1 MNFQFQLQRQR
12 QPPRANRKNRRHRQK
27 RAGRA
32 SGRVRRQALVH
43 TPHGLGCSGCGFTA
57 GGRCLVVVCAQGGQC
72 RTQLQHTSRH
82 TRQLDLDSQGQ
93 WDVQPSRSI
102 SIGSE
107 LSGTVLKVNVD
118 VDIDVDDS
126 IKKGWVLVVLDTAK
140 LRDQILRSAAL
151 AAADAKVA
159 QTAAT
164 IPEVTTSLSWLEEVA
179 RISGGKV
186 PLKTELD
193 TSRAKLDRAI
203 ADDISAKAG
212 VNDARAALSTD
223 VFLNPHEAP

>member
-12 QPPRANRKNRRHRQK
+12 QPPPANRKNRRHRQK
-27 RAGRA
+27 RAAALLGE
-32 SGRVRRQALVH
+32 SGAKPWYMRPMVWAAAVAVL
-43 TPHGLGCSGCGFTA
+43 LLA
-57 GGRCLVVVCAQGGQC
+57 GGTWWWSVRKAANAVPSYS
-72 RTQLQHTSRH
+72 TQAV
-82 TRQLDLDSQGQ
+82 TRGNLTLTVTANGT
-93 WDVQPSRSI
+93 VQPTRSI

-107 LSGTVLKVNVD
+107 LSGTVLKVNV
-118 VDIDVDDS
+118 DVDDS

-203 ADDISAKAG
+203 ADDTSAKAG